1 MKKFALGVVVGAA
14 LGHIVYEYAPEIER
28 GVLAL
33 RRQFDLWLIRQGI
46 VPASRDD
53 RSYYPPPGY

>member
-28 GVLAL
+28 GVLGPNPKK
-33 RRQFDLWLIRQGI
+33 WLSSTSVLQQINF
-46 VPASRDD
+46 VAF
-53 RSYYPPPGY
+53 